1 MTTARIYATLT
12 SLMNRVPLD
21 AGLAI
26 KDFWKVD
33 ADTVV
38 FVADPSL
45 GNILNFNIGAN
56 IDLQVPPV
64 SWSDRPLVSKL
75 ASLESWP
82 RRSLYRTLS
91 GTATLIV
98 AMKQRCC
105 RGPILNFSQCHRW

>member
-1 MTTARIYATLT
+1 MTEFRTQHSHLFCLSRTL
-12 SLMNRVPLD
+12 LCRG

-64 SWSDRPLVSKL
+64 SSHDGVGNENTTQ
-75 ASLESWP
+75 AS
-82 RRSLYRTLS
+82 
-91 GTATLIV
+91 
-98 AMKQRCC
+98 
-105 RGPILNFSQCHRW
+105 